1 MSKFHLLMK
10 DSHITT
16 RVRAL
21 DRHFIRLIITQD
33 RFIRFIRV
41 RLTTTRAHLTTLGTG
56 TAADMAADM
65 EDTTDSRR
73 CLPRMGAVQ
82 LPFFCIKIDNI
93 MTNTGN
99 NCDLDGLLVR

>member
-1 MSKFHLLMK
+1 MK

-21 DRHFIRLIITQD
+21 DRHFIRLIIIQD

-41 RLTTTRAHLTTLGTG
+41 RLTTTRALLTTLGTDTAAD

>member
-1 MSKFHLLMK
+1 MSKFPLLMK

-21 DRHFIRLIITQD
+21 DRPFIRLIITQD
-33 RFIRFIRV
+33 RFIRFIHV
-41 RLTTTRAHLTTLGTG
+41 RLTTTRALLTTLGTD
-56 TAADMAADM
+56 TAADM

-73 CLPRMGAVQ
+73 YVPKMGAVQ
-82 LPFFCIKIDNI
+82 LPFFCINIDNI

-99 NCDLDGLLVR
+99 NCDLADLLVR